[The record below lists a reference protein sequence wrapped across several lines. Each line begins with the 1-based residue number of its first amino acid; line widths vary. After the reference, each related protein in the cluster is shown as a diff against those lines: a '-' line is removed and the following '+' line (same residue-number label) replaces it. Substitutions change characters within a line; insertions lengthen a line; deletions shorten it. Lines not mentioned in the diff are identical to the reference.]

1 MPGPVLQTFQLSKS
15 YGPRLAVDGLDL
27 AVEPGEIFG
36 FLGPNGAGKTT
47 TIRILA
53 TLARPDGGVAT
64 IGGVRVDRDRSGVQ
78 RLMGYVPDF
87 FGVYDRLTAL
97 EYLEFY
103 AACHDVPPRQG
114 RRVARELLEL
124 VALADRADDQ
134 VDTLSR
140 GMKQRLCLAR
150 ALVHNPQVLLL
161 DEPASGLDPRARVEM
176 RELVRELRRMGK
188 TILVSSHILPELEE
202 LCIWVGFVDQ
212 GRMVAAGPMT
222 DVRNQVTS
230 GRRLRVDLVGSD
242 DDELM
247 AALRAIEDRLGVVAV
262 SIVDRHLE
270 VTVEETFPDQELL
283 GELVRANIGVRSFAP
298 ITSDLS
304 EAFLRLTEPRVEE
317 EANGSDSPPGPP
329 PPLRGP
335 SSREEGR
342 EDPGPTPPREEG
354 RYPHPPGEGS

>member
-1 MPGPVLQTFQLSKS
+1 MI
-15 YGPRLAVDGLDL
+15 
-27 AVEPGEIFG
+27 AVEGLTKRFGRHVALQGLEFTVPQGEIFG

-64 IGGVRVDRDRSGVQ
+64 IGGVRVDRDRTGVQ
-78 RLMGYVPDF
+78 RLMGYMPDF

-103 AACHDVPPRQG
+103 AACHDLPPRQG

-176 RELVRELRRMGK
+176 RELIRELRRMGK
-188 TILVSSHILPELEE
+188 TILVSSHIVPEMEE
-202 LCIWVGFVDQ
+202 LCTWIGVIER
-212 GRMVAAGPMT
+212 GRMVAVGPKA
-222 DVRNQVTS
+222 DVLRRAAT
-230 GRRLRVDLVGSD
+230 GRRVRVELANADGARL
-242 DDELM
+242 DE
-247 AALRAIEDRLGVVAV
+247 ARKRLEAEAGVIAV
-262 SIVDRHLE
+262 EAGDAVLE
-270 VTVEETFPDQELL
+270 VTIGEELAQHRLLRDLVEAGYDVDAFTPVAGSL
-283 GELVRANIGVRSFAP
+283 
-298 ITSDLS
+298 SDV
-304 EAFLRLTEPRVEE
+304 FLRLT
-317 EANGSDSPPGPP
+317 GTGD
-329 PPLRGP
+329 
-335 SSREEGR
+335 
-342 EDPGPTPPREEG
+342 EDGLHDRDEQAAG
-354 RYPHPPGEGS
+354 